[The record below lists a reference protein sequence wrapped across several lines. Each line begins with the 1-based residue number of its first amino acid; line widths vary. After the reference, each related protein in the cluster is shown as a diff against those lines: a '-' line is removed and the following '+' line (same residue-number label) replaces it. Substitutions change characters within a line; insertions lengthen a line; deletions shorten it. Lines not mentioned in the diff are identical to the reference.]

1 MKITSLCLPFTIAS
15 LLAGPAVAQEGDPHV
30 HVPTAPNEALP
41 EASIYSPAPEHDFG
55 EILQGEKRQHTYQVG
70 NRGEEDIIIR
80 SVNPTCG
87 CTVAE
92 VKTPSGELIDPK
104 THKPNTDM
112 MTLKPGETCE
122 VSVEFNSRGQPTHR
136 LEKHI
141 MVISSDNREPAL
153 RLTMKMNITSGIQ
166 LEPNPLQFGEVVRGE
181 NKTERVYAKLQTL
194 KDLEITGFEEKPDY
208 FDVKWEKTKA
218 PDGSDAIA
226 IDVTLLGN
234 APIGYVAP
242 ALVAKT
248 NDERLKQ
255 IQIQLYAHV
264 KSEVVFDTG
273 NKINKERMDFEV
285 VPFGESRTRT
295 LEIRNGNQAIDY
307 KVEDVVVESMHKD
320 LLKMELETL
329 DEGNHYKIH
338 LTTDPTLDARFFRGK
353 LIVKSN
359 YQDMPMKEIHFH
371 GWIKKS

>member
-1 MKITSLCLPFTIAS
+1 MKLTSLVLPFTVAS
-15 LLAGPAVAQEGDPHV
+15 LLVAPTLAQEVDPQTSAP
-30 HVPTAPNEALP
+30 VPSGEAAPQ
-41 EASIYSPAPEHDFG
+41 ASIYSPAPEHDFG
-55 EILQGEKRQHTYQVG
+55 EILQGEKRQHTFQVG
-70 NRGEEDIIIR
+70 NRGEEDVIIR

-92 VKTPSGELIDPK
+92 VKTPAGEVIDPK
-104 THKPNTDM
+104 KHPPNTDM
-112 MTLKPGETCE
+112 LTLKPGETCE
-122 VSVEFNSRGQPTHR
+122 VSVEFNSRGQPTHQ

-194 KDLEITGFEEKPDY
+194 KDLEITGFEDKPDY
-208 FDVKWEKTKA
+208 FDVKWEKAKA
-218 PDGSDAIA
+218 PDGADAIA

-285 VPFGESRTRT
+285 IPFGESRTRT
-295 LEIRNGNQAIDY
+295 LEIRNGNPSIEY
-307 KVEDVVVESMHKD
+307 KVEDVVIESMHKD
-320 LLKMELETL
+320 LLKLELETIE
-329 DEGNHYKIH
+329 EGKYYKVN
-338 LTTDPTLDARFFRGK
+338 LTTDPALDARFFRGK

-359 YQDMPMKEIHFH
+359 YPEMPEKEIHFH